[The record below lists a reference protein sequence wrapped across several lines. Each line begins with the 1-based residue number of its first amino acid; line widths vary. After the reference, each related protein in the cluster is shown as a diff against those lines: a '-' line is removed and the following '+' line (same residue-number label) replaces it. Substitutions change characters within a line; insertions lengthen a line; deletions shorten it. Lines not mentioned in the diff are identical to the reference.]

1 MKTVTTINL
10 LNSVQFATLAT
21 ISNINFL
28 SVEVSDLPRYGGLSC
43 VFANR
48 DELFLVIDKNGKALT
63 GEDVVCLV
71 GE

>member
-28 SVEVSDLPRYGGLSC
+28 SVEVSDLPLYGGLSC

-48 DELFLVIDKNGKALT
+48 DELFLVLDKNGKALT

-71 GE
+71 GG

>member
-1 MKTVTTINL
+1 MKKVTLINL
-10 LNSVQFATLAT
+10 LNGAQFAALCDIA
-21 ISNINFL
+21 NINFL
-28 SVEVSDLPRYGGLSC
+28 SVEVSDLPRYCGLSC

-48 DELFLVIDKNGKALT
+48 DELFLILDKNGKALT

>member
-10 LNSVQFATLAT
+10 LNSVQFVTLAT

-28 SVEVSDLPRYGGLSC
+28 LVEVSDLPRYSGLSC